1 MPRDVTIVLD
11 EMLETITKLQTATD
25 GKTIEYL
32 AADWFFRM
40 GVERAI
46 EILSEASRHLPEELL
61 AHEPQIPWKRVHSMG
76 NVLRHEYH
84 RIAEDVIWD
93 VLTHDLPP
101 LKLAL
106 LRLRSR
112 F

>member
-1 MPRDVTIVLD
+1 
-11 EMLETITKLQTATD
+11 
-25 GKTIEYL
+25 
-32 AADWFFRM
+32 
-40 GVERAI
+40 
-46 EILSEASRHLPEELL
+46 
-61 AHEPQIPWKRVHSMG
+61 MG